1 MKEER
6 VIVEKLAIDLQIQ
19 SKLTSKQIM
28 KDTELFV
35 YKHVLPLLE
44 KILLNYKF
52 KGNLRINAAEL
63 EIDLK
68 SLITNKSVF
77 GFNETQ
83 LETELKRKLDQLIL
97 SKIDSKK
104 PTAKT
109 SKSLIEILIFFLS
122 HGSLPWFAPRNYDLD
137 TELREFLKTK
147 NPKTSQGNLISQ
159 LKVNF
164 QKNPKTFLRFIKQ
177 IENELLLQILTFGQ
191 EKTFSPLESKTII
204 KQAQSKNRI
213 LVWAFVFYKFWFFPS
228 KTTAILNEILPDLR
242 ILEYEEFIKLTR
254 SLSFIGNNKS
264 DKSVNANSSLQ
275 KLTDFAIF
283 QRLFNP
289 RLREKEFYEFLKS
302 ENKSKVKE
310 KPKEKIEEKK
320 TAGKQATIYIDN
332 AGLII
337 IHPFLLNFYKKIG
350 VLDKKNSIPKESYDL
365 AIHSLHYLSTGK
377 TYASENSLVFEKFL
391 CGVPIEFSVDRFFEL
406 ETNIKEEANSL
417 LMAAIGHWG
426 KLKNTSPE
434 GLRELFFTR
443 EGKLELESKRL
454 TIKRISQD
462 ILLESLPWNLTIV
475 KFPWLKNSLFVHW

>member
-6 VIVEKLAIDLQIQ
+6 IIVEKLAIDLQYQ

-28 KDTELFV
+28 KDAELFV

-52 KGNLRINAAEL
+52 KGNLRINNAEL

-68 SLITNKSVF
+68 SLITNKTVF
-77 GFNETQ
+77 GFNEAQ

-97 SKIDSKK
+97 SKIDLKK
-104 PTAKT
+104 PIAET
-109 SKSLIEILIFFLS
+109 SNSFIEILIYFLS
-122 HGSLPWFAPRNYDLD
+122 NGSLPWFAPRNYNLD
-137 TELREFLKTK
+137 TELRLFLKIK
-147 NPKTSQGNLISQ
+147 NPKTSQKKLISQ
-159 LKVNF
+159 LKITF

-191 EKTFSPLESKTII
+191 ETAFSSLESKTIL
-204 KQAQSKNRI
+204 KQTQSKNRV
-213 LVWAFVFYKFWFFPS
+213 LVWAFVFYKSWFFPLKS
-228 KTTAILNEILPDLR
+228 TAILNDIIPDF
-242 ILEYEEFIKLTR
+242 ITLEYKEFIRLIK
-254 SLSFIGNNKS
+254 SLSFIGNNAQDNS
-264 DKSVNANSSLQ
+264 FSPNSSLL
-275 KLTDFAIF
+275 KLTDFVIF
-283 QRLFNP
+283 QQLFNP
-289 RLREKEFYEFLKS
+289 RLREKEYFEFFKS
-302 ENKSKVKE
+302 ENKSRVKE

-320 TAGKQATIYIDN
+320 ATEKQATIYIEN

-337 IHPFLLNFYKKIG
+337 IHPFLLNFYKNIG
-350 VLDKKNSIPKESYDL
+350 VLDQKNRIPKENYDL
-365 AIHSLHYLSTGK
+365 VIHSLHYLSTGK
-377 TYASENSLVFEKFL
+377 TYAYENSLLFEKFL
-391 CGVPIEFSVDRFFEL
+391 CGVPIDFAVDRFFEL

-434 GLRELFFTR
+434 GLREMFFIR

-454 TIKRISQD
+454 TIKRMSQD